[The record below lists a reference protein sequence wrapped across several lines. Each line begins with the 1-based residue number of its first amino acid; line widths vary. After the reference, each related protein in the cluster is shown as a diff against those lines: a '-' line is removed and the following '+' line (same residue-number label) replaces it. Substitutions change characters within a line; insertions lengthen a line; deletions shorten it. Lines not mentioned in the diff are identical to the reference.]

1 LMISVLAVLLPMV
14 GTAEALGGEAG
25 DYWYEISLEAVT
37 QDTGTSK
44 PLGWGV
50 NYSPPKVMTYKKYI
64 Y

>member
-1 LMISVLAVLLPMV
+1 MISVLAVLLPMV

-44 PLGWGV
+44 PLGGV
-50 NYSPPKVMTYKKYI
+50 NHTQRSVNSPTKTKVI
-64 Y
+64 